1 MKSGGGAG
9 LARSGVESGVAA
21 ALACYV
27 LWGAFPLLFK
37 TVADVA
43 PIDVIAH
50 RSIWS
55 LAFVGI
61 VILIAGRFGEVRAA
75 LANPRTALVLLA
87 SATLLSVNWLVFV
100 YAVGAGRV
108 LETSF
113 GYFINPLVYVALG
126 MAFLGERQN
135 PMQALSIGI
144 AVLAVAVQ
152 GWSLGG
158 LPWVSL
164 ALAVSFG
171 LYGYVRKIAPVGAAP
186 GFLAETLIM
195 LPFALAWLFYVGQRD
210 GIGHFA
216 DSELVWLIVIGPATG
231 AALIFFTHAAQRLR
245 LTTLGIF
252 QYLAPSLQ
260 FLSAVFIFGEPL
272 DPVRLFSFALIW
284 LSLVIFTWDSW
295 RRQRS
300 VVPAR
305 AG

>member
-1 MKSGGGAG
+1 MQSENDTG
-9 LARSGVESGVAA
+9 LMRSGVESGVAA
-21 ALACYV
+21 ALACYG

-37 TVADVA
+37 MVADVT

-50 RSIWS
+50 RTIWS
-55 LAFVGI
+55 LAFVAL
-61 VILIAGRFGEVRAA
+61 VVLVSRRFAEVRAA

-87 SATLLSVNWLVFV
+87 SSTLLAVNWLVFV
-100 YAVGAGRV
+100 WAVGAGRV

-113 GYFINPLVYVALG
+113 GYFINPLVYVLLG
-126 MAFLGERQN
+126 TLFLGERHN
-135 PMQALSIGI
+135 STQALSIGI

-164 ALAVSFG
+164 ALAISFG
-171 LYGYVRKIAPVGAAP
+171 LYGYVRKIAPVAAAP

-195 LPFALAWLFYVGQRD
+195 LPLALGWLVYVGQRD
-210 GIGHFA
+210 GLAHFA
-216 DSELVWLIVIGPATG
+216 EPELVWLIVIGPATG

-260 FLSAVFIFGEPL
+260 FLTAVFIFGEPL
-272 DPVRLFSFALIW
+272 DAVRLVSFSLIW
-284 LSLVIFTWDSW
+284 LSLIIFTWDSW
-295 RRQRS
+295 RRQRAAL
-300 VVPAR
+300 PAG